1 MPAVITRAVLCPYP
15 PLLARELTGRDAV
28 IPELRAACA
37 EAVAWLVQ
45 GAPGQ
50 VIVVGPAPLTA
61 GWDPGARLDLSAF
74 APALKDGGKPDLP
87 LSVGLAALLL
97 DQVGYSG
104 PRVLQAV
111 GEGEPGDRCVRLGAS
126 LAAAAERSASGDW
139 PASRGRAG
147 SWGRAGAGSG
157 GPGASGGRAV
167 SGDPGASRGEAVS
180 GSPGASE
187 GRAATGTG
195 AVMLVMGDGSARRTV
210 SAPGHLDERAV
221 PFDDAV
227 ERAVR
232 DGDLAALDPGLAHEL
247 MVTGRPAW
255 QALAG
260 AWGPEKPATEVLY
273 ADGPFGVAYLV
284 ARFEADRGGSAG
296 LASEQPG
303 TR

>member
-1 MPAVITRAVLCPYP
+1 MITRAVLCPCP

-37 EAVAWLVQ
+37 EAVGWLVQ
-45 GAPGQ
+45 DAPRQ

-61 GWDPGARLDLSAF
+61 DWDPGARLDLSAF

-97 DQVGYSG
+97 DQAGYSG

-111 GEGEPGDRCVRLGAS
+111 GEGEPEDRCIRLGAS
-126 LAAAAERSASGDW
+126 LAAAAERPASGER
-139 PASRGRAG
+139 AGSRGRAV
-147 SWGRAGAGSG
+147 SG
-157 GPGASGGRAV
+157 ELGASGGRAG
-167 SGDPGASRGEAVS
+167 SGDPGAL
-180 GSPGASE
+180 
-187 GRAATGTG
+187 GRARARNG
-195 AVMLVMGDGSARRTV
+195 AVMLVMGDGSARRSV
-210 SAPGHLDERAV
+210 SAPGHLDDRAV

-232 DGDLAALDPGLAHEL
+232 DGDLAALGALDPGLAREL

-255 QALAG
+255 QVLAG
-260 AWGPEKPATEVLY
+260 AWGPEKPATRVRY
-273 ADGPFGVAYLV
+273 ADDPFGVAYLV
-284 ARFEADRGGSAG
+284 ARFEAAARQENAG

-303 TR
+303 TP

>member
-1 MPAVITRAVLCPYP
+1 MITRAALCPCP

-37 EAVAWLVQ
+37 EAVGWLVQ
-45 GAPGQ
+45 DAPRQ

-61 GWDPGARLDLSAF
+61 DWDPGARLDLSAF

-97 DQVGYSG
+97 DQAGYPG

-111 GEGEPGDRCVRLGAS
+111 GEGEPRDRCIRLGAS
-126 LAAAAERSASGDW
+126 LAAAAERPAAGDW
-139 PASRGRAG
+139 AASAGRAG
-147 SWGRAGAGSG
+147 SPGRAGSG
-157 GPGASGGRAV
+157 DPGASGGRAG
-167 SGDPGASRGEAVS
+167 SGDPGASG
-180 GSPGASE
+180 
-187 GRAATGTG
+187 GRAGAGNG
-195 AVMLVMGDGSARRTV
+195 AVMLVMGDGSARRSV

-232 DGDLAALDPGLAHEL
+232 DGDLAEFAALDPGLAREL

-255 QALAG
+255 QVLAG
-260 AWGPEKPATEVLY
+260 AWGPEKPATEILY
-273 ADGPFGVAYLV
+273 ADAPFGVAYLV
-284 ARFEADRGGSAG
+284 ARLEATARQENAG

>member
-1 MPAVITRAVLCPYP
+1 MPAVITRAVLCPCP

-61 GWDPGARLDLSAF
+61 DWDPGARLDLSAF

-111 GEGEPGDRCVRLGAS
+111 GEGEPGDRCIRLGAS
-126 LAAAAERSASGDW
+126 LVAAAERPASGESGDGR
-139 PASRGRAG
+139 PGAGRGPGAGSRGGGRGPGTG
-147 SWGRAGAGSG
+147 SVRDRAGAGN
-157 GPGASGGRAV
+157 
-167 SGDPGASRGEAVS
+167 
-180 GSPGASE
+180 
-187 GRAATGTG
+187 G

-232 DGDLAALDPGLAHEL
+232 DGDLAALAALDPGLAHEL

-255 QALAG
+255 QVLAG

-273 ADGPFGVAYLV
+273 VGAPFGVAYLV
-284 ARFEADRGGSAG
+284 ARFEAAAREENAG
-296 LASEQPG
+296 LASEQSG

>member
-1 MPAVITRAVLCPYP
+1 MITRAVLCPCP

-37 EAVAWLVQ
+37 EAVGWLVQ
-45 GAPGQ
+45 DAPRQ

-61 GWDPGARLDLSAF
+61 DWDPGARLDLSAF

-97 DQVGYSG
+97 DQAGYSG

-111 GEGEPGDRCVRLGAS
+111 GEGEPEDRCIRLGAS
-126 LAAAAERSASGDW
+126 LAAAAERPASGDW
-139 PASRGRAG
+139 AASAGRAG
-147 SWGRAGAGSG
+147 SPGRAGSG
-157 GPGASGGRAV
+157 DPGASGGRAG
-167 SGDPGASRGEAVS
+167 SGDPGASG
-180 GSPGASE
+180 
-187 GRAATGTG
+187 GRAGAGNG
-195 AVMLVMGDGSARRTV
+195 AVMLVMGDGSARRSV

-232 DGDLAALDPGLAHEL
+232 DGDLAALGALDPGLAREL

-255 QALAG
+255 QVLAG
-260 AWGPEKPATEVLY
+260 AWGPEKPATQVRY
-273 ADGPFGVAYLV
+273 ADDPFGVAYLV
-284 ARFEADRGGSAG
+284 ARFEAAARQENAG

>member
-1 MPAVITRAVLCPYP
+1 MPAVITRAVLCPCP

-61 GWDPGARLDLSAF
+61 DWDPGARLDLSAF
-74 APALKDGGKPDLP
+74 APVLKDGGKPDLP

-97 DQVGYSG
+97 DQAGYSG

-111 GEGEPGDRCVRLGAS
+111 GEGEPGDRCIRLGAS
-126 LAAAAERSASGDW
+126 LAAAAERPASGDW
-139 PASRGRAG
+139 AASG
-147 SWGRAGAGSG
+147 GRAGAGN
-157 GPGASGGRAV
+157 
-167 SGDPGASRGEAVS
+167 
-180 GSPGASE
+180 
-187 GRAATGTG
+187 G

-232 DGDLAALDPGLAHEL
+232 DGDLAVLAALDPGLAREL
-247 MVTGRPAW
+247 MVTGRAAW
-255 QALAG
+255 QVLAG
-260 AWGPEKPATEVLY
+260 AWGPERPDTEVLY
-273 ADGPFGVAYLV
+273 ADAPFGVAYLV
-284 ARFEADRGGSAG
+284 ARFEAGRGGSAG
-296 LASEQPG
+296 LASEQPVPVSSRPG
-303 TR
+303 SDGRGRAGVRLGR